1 VNYTKGADI
10 MRRFLWTAIAALAIT
25 SGASAEI
32 KFMKGLM
39 AEALA
44 RADAEK
50 KVVMVDFVTDWCR
63 WCDTL
68 DRNTYSDRAVGNY
81 INGAAVA
88 IKIDAEK
95 GEGIAIAKSYNVHGY
110 PSILFVT
117 ADGKEIDRIVGY
129 FPPEEFLIA
138 ARDAIAGKNT
148 IAALKARA
156 EKNPSDAAS
165 QYEVASK
172 LAQRNEVAGAMEY
185 YRKVITLD
193 PKDALGHNEEA
204 SYMLAVSAFQSDR
217 KPEPLEKFLNAYP
230 ESRMVRSVLM
240 NAMSASAEAGDGPGA
255 KKYFERYTAKWP
267 DDATAMN
274 NYAWSCAEKGMNLE
288 HAAAVAARAVE
299 LAPDNSERAMY
310 LDTQATVAF
319 ARGDAATAIALEEKA
334 LGFLKDA
341 PAKTRKDYE
350 DSLAKFKA
358 GKKP

>member
-1 VNYTKGADI
+1 MKKV
-10 MRRFLWTAIAALAIT
+10 LWTAIVALLFT
-25 SGASAEI
+25 SGAGAEI

-68 DRNTYSDRAVGNY
+68 DRNTYSDHAVGKY
-81 INGAAVA
+81 INGVAVA

-95 GEGIAIAKSYNVHGY
+95 GEGIAIAKSYGVHGY

-129 FPPEEFLIA
+129 LPPEEFLKA
-138 ARDAIAGKNT
+138 ARDAMAGKNT
-148 IAALKARA
+148 VAALKARA
-156 EKNPSDAAS
+156 AKSPSDAAL
-165 QYEVASK
+165 QYDVASK
-172 LAQRNEVAGAMEY
+172 LASRNDMAAAIEY
-185 YRKVITLD
+185 YRKVVTLD
-193 PKDALGHNEEA
+193 PQDALGHNEEA
-204 SYMLAVSAFQSDR
+204 SYMLAVSEFTAEK
-217 KPEPLEKFLNAYP
+217 KPELLEKFLNAYP
-230 ESRMVRSVLM
+230 ESRMVRSILM
-240 NAMSASAEAGDGPGA
+240 NAMAATAAAGDGPGA
-255 KKYFERYTAKWP
+255 KKYFERYMAKWP
-267 DDATAMN
+267 DDAMAMN

-288 HAAAVAARAVE
+288 HAATVAARAVE
-299 LAPDNSERAMY
+299 VAPDDSQRAMY

-319 ARGDAATAIALEEKA
+319 ARGDAAMAISLEEKA